1 MGRVTARRKVWR
13 IDLDNGTRDKVDQFA
28 VEEPLEIRLGQE
40 TLTVTMR
47 TPGHDVELAH
57 GLLLGEGVIRDRD
70 DVVAARFCTDTHLNV
85 LEVTLRGSAS
95 VPVSAQRSLVSY
107 GGCGLCGKS
116 TLDAIDAVQPP
127 ELPRARVA
135 AEVLGALPQRVR
147 GLQRVFSSTGGVH
160 AAALATLDGEVLVA
174 REDIGRHNAV
184 DKVLGW
190 AVTQDRARDDLVL
203 VVSSRAS
210 FEIVQKAVLGGI
222 GVLACI
228 SAPSS
233 LAIEAA
239 DRFGLTLVAFA
250 RGRTMTVC
258 THPERVTT

>member
-1 MGRVTARRKVWR
+1 MGRVTARRKVWQ
-13 IDLDNGTRDKVDQFA
+13 IDLDGGTREKVDQFA
-28 VEEPLEIRLGQE
+28 VEEPLEIRLGAE

-57 GLLLGEGVIRDRD
+57 GLLLGEGVIHDRE
-70 DVVAARFCTDTHLNV
+70 DVAAARFCTDTHLNV

-95 VPVSAQRSLVSY
+95 VPVSAQRRLVSY

-116 TLDAIDAVQPP
+116 TLDAIDAVDPP
-127 ELPRARVA
+127 ELPRLRVP
-135 AEVLGALPQRVR
+135 AEVLGTLPEH
-147 GLQRVFSSTGGVH
+147 LQESQQVFARTGGVH
-160 AAALATLDGEVLVA
+160 AAALATREGEVLVV

-190 AVTQDRARDDLVL
+190 AVTQGRSRDDLVL

-222 GVLACI
+222 GVLVCI

-250 RGRTMTVC
+250 RGRRMTLC

>member
-1 MGRVTARRKVWR
+1 MGRVTERRKVWQ
-13 IDLDNGTRDKVDQFA
+13 IDLDAGTREKVDQLA
-28 VEEPLEIRLGQE
+28 VEEPLEIRLGEE

-57 GLLLGEGVIRDRD
+57 GLLLGEGVIRDRE
-70 DVVAARFCTDTHLNV
+70 DVASARFCTDTHLNV
-85 LEVTLRGSAS
+85 LEIALRRPVS
-95 VPVSAQRSLVSY
+95 VPVSAQRRLVSY

-116 TLDAIDAVQPP
+116 TLDAIDAADPP
-127 ELPRARVA
+127 DLPSLRVP
-135 AEVLGALPQRVR
+135 AEVLGALPERLRQM
-147 GLQRVFSSTGGVH
+147 QQVFARTGGVH
-160 AAALATLDGEVLVA
+160 AAGLATADGEVVVV

-190 AVTQDRARDDLVL
+190 AVTQGRARDDLVL

-210 FEIVQKAVLGGI
+210 FEIVQKAVLGGV
-222 GVLACI
+222 GVLVCI

-250 RGRTMTVC
+250 RGRRLTVC
-258 THPERVTT
+258 THPERVAT

>member
-1 MGRVTARRKVWR
+1 MGRVTARRKVWQ
-13 IDLDNGTRDKVDQFA
+13 IDLDAGMKEKVDQFA
-28 VEEPLEIRLGQE
+28 VEEPLEIRLGEE

-57 GLLLGEGVIRDRD
+57 GLLLGEGVIRDRE
-70 DVVAARFCTDTHLNV
+70 DVVSARFCTDTELNV
-85 LEVTLRGSAS
+85 LQVALRRPAS
-95 VPVSAQRSLVSY
+95 VPVSAQRRLVSY

-116 TLDAIDAVQPP
+116 TLDAIDAVHPP
-127 ELPRARVA
+127 ELPRIAVP
-135 AEVLGALPQRVR
+135 AEVIGALPERIEQM
-147 GLQRVFSSTGGVH
+147 QQVFSRTGGVH
-160 AAALATLDGEVLVA
+160 AAALATAGGEVVVV
-174 REDIGRHNAV
+174 REDVGRHNAV

-190 AVTQDRARDDLVL
+190 AVTQDRSRDDLVL

-250 RGRTMTVC
+250 RGRRMTVC
-258 THPERVTT
+258 SHPERVVT